1 MEVTKTA
8 TCTSL
13 HVRGSNK
20 TLTEYGLE
28 SA

>member
-1 MEVTKTA
+1 MKVTKTV

-13 HVRGSNK
+13 HASGSMK